1 MKPDFSFVWDN
12 HPVDLD
18 MSFSL
23 PSTALSD
30 LPPAPFQSLEA
41 KKLCKGTLNMLQC
54 CLQLLENFQRQGN
67 RVEERLGRRH
77 PTWTLL
83 S

>member
-30 LPPAPFQSLEA
+30 LPPEPFQSLEA
-41 KKLCKGTLNMLQC
+41 KKLCKGTLNML
-54 CLQLLENFQRQGN
+54 
-67 RVEERLGRRH
+67 
-77 PTWTLL
+77 
-83 S
+83 